1 MERWDA
7 RRTEGRKAG
16 SQVRSRTAASARAL
30 AAAAALGAAL
40 FVLTSPHARATT
52 YKWVDD
58 QGVVHYTDK
67 MPPEAVNKGSVEL
80 NKQGIPIKKNDPALT
95 PEQRKARE
103 ADEERQRQGAQQRAE
118 VERRDRA
125 LMQSYTTEAE
135 IDLARKRALGTID
148 AQVQS
153 AQAYSTQLTKRKVQL
168 DTQRAAAGDKAV
180 SPVIERELT
189 NIDDELAKQADLI
202 AGKRREADTV
212 NARYDA
218 DKQRW
223 QTLKAISEANA
234 AAAAAGGTT
243 ATGGAPS
250 TPPANGK
257 K

>member
-1 MERWDA
+1 MKRWDA
-7 RRTEGRKAG
+7 PRTGRRSIGPQA
-16 SQVRSRTAASARAL
+16 RSRKLSSARSL
-30 AAAAALGAAL
+30 ATAAALGAAVFL
-40 FVLTSPHARATT
+40 LTAQHARATT

-58 QGVVHYTDK
+58 QGIVHYTDK

-95 PEQRKARE
+95 PEQRKARD
-103 ADEERQRQGAQQRAE
+103 ADEERQRQATQQRSE
-118 VERRDRA
+118 IERRDRA
-125 LMQSYTTEAE
+125 LLQSYTTEGE

-153 AQAYSTQLTKRKVQL
+153 AQAYSAQLTKRKQQL
-168 DTQRAAAGDKAV
+168 DTQRAASSDKTV

-189 NIDDELAKQADLI
+189 NIDEELAKQADLV

-234 AAAAAGGTT
+234 AAAASGVAPV
-243 ATGGAPS
+243 TGGAPGTS
-250 TPPANGK
+250 PAGGK